1 MSIWWA
7 LTEGSHKNLSV
18 LLLSLTIVPF
28 PCAFQAH
35 NENTEKTNRK
45 SLKQSP
51 DCRPFDLAYD
61 TIDRAF
67 SKAFWRL
74 TKISLVLL
82 EQWKFEWKI
91 SLGK

>member
-67 SKAFWRL
+67 SKASEPQILKAYKDITCASR
-74 TKISLVLL
+74 TMKIRV
-82 EQWKFEWKI
+82 KN
-91 SLGK
+91 